1 MRAVYTGHEALTFT
15 DYLDLGTGKTLHAE
29 PGRVYDIAP
38 ASGRAAEGVPAPWFI
53 PLGEAWDGGWAPVAL
68 TEPEPEPQP
77 ETEPQ
82 DVPGP
87 GTEPE
92 PPAEEDQQF

>member
-15 DYLDLGTGKTLHAE
+15 DYLDLDTGKTLHAE
-29 PGRVYDIAP
+29 PGRVYDITP

-53 PLGEAWDGGWAPVAL
+53 PLGEAWTPVAL
-68 TEPEPEPQP
+68 TEPEPQP
-77 ETEPQ
+77 EPSPEPQ
-82 DVPGP
+82 DVPEP

-92 PPAEEDQQF
+92 PPDGDGESF

>member
-53 PLGEAWDGGWAPVAL
+53 PLGEAWAPAGAWTPAAL
-68 TEPEPEPQP
+68 T
-77 ETEPQ
+77 
-82 DVPGP
+82 VP
-87 GTEPE
+87 EPE
-92 PPAEEDQQF
+92 PPAEDGTEEEGQSF

>member
-15 DYLDLGTGKTLHAE
+15 DYLDLDTGKTLHAE
-29 PGRVYDIAP
+29 PGRVYDITP
-38 ASGRAAEGVPAPWFI
+38 ASGRAAAEVPVPWFI
-53 PLGEAWDGGWAPVAL
+53 SLGEAWTPVAL

-77 ETEPQ
+77 ELSLEPQ
-82 DVPGP
+82 DIPEP

-92 PPAEEDQQF
+92 PEPEEGQSF